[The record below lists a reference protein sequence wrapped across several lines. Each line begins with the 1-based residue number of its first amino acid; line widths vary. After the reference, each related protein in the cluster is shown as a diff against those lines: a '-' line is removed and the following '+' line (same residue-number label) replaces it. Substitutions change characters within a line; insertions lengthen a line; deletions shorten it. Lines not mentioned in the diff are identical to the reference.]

1 LLIIAAIFQFFDG
14 LQVVMQ
20 STLRGMA
27 DVTVPMFIAFI
38 AYLLIGL
45 PSSYILAFV
54 FGIGAQGVWYGYVVG
69 LAIAGILFYF
79 RFQNNLRKIESE

>member
-1 LLIIAAIFQFFDG
+1 MFIVGRKILPLLFTTDPAVVEIAASLLIIAAIFQFFDG

-54 FGIGAQGVWYGYVVG
+54 FGIGAQGVWY
-69 LAIAGILFYF
+69 A
-79 RFQNNLRKIESE
+79 